1 MKQFLF
7 QPLTSWHVIHLISS
21 PRCEYGNE
29 IISSPR
35 CEYGN
40 EKDTYALHDVHYQGR
55 IIKCVHD
62 LMKNKAGFV
71 HTRQPVYTQFQ
82 HG

>member
-7 QPLTSWHVIHLISS
+7 QPLTSWHVIHL
-21 PRCEYGNE
+21 
-29 IISSPR
+29 ISSPR

-55 IIKCVHD
+55 IIKCVND